1 MEINIIVLIILFVGY
16 YAVKKYVNYSL
27 VILIEFFMMLAYYN
41 HKTLEF
47 EVKQFVFILVGF
59 FLSSF
64 LTSLTTLVVKGT
76 WIKPDIKLPL
86 DNLQVITGIW
96 EEILWRNVLLAVM
109 IQSVAFFSNDSLNL
123 LVAVSVTTLFFVVF
137 HRYHS
142 ISDYIEMYVFSL
154 CLAVCV
160 LYVPY
165 LNIGLH
171 IGRNCF
177 ILKLQENKKRE
188 EMEKNVYFQS
198 QSG

>member
-177 ILKLQENKKRE
+177 ILKLQENKKT
-188 EMEKNVYFQS
+188 
-198 QSG
+198 